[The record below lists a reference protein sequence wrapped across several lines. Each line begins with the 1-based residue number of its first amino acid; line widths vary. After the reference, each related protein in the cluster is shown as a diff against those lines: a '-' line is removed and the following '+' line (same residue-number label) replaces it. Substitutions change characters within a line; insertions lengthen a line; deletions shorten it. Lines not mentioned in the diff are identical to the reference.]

1 MCSKLLNE
9 FSTEPEELPHEA
21 DAWGVCL
28 GTETAQISPAVFS
41 RDPASVSNEEFNNH
55 VTLIA
60 NLFFCK
66 GKWERGVWNKLH
78 VPQLSVWSCVCPWL
92 PLGTLEA
99 AAAPLTLTAIQ
110 SEFIGEVNVCP
121 HQIQSNFMLL

>member
-21 DAWGVCL
+21 DVWGVCL
-28 GTETAQISPAVFS
+28 GTENAQLSPAVFS

-66 GKWERGVWNKLH
+66 GKWERGHGINCMSHSYLCGAVFVLGFPWGLWRLQQH
-78 VPQLSVWSCVCPWL
+78 RSHSQQFSLSL
-92 PLGTLEA
+92 
-99 AAAPLTLTAIQ
+99 
-110 SEFIGEVNVCP
+110 
-121 HQIQSNFMLL
+121 